1 MNTEVEK
8 NLEIESDETSSQI
21 IDSDFVK
28 PVQVNNSEVDP
39 MAQLVCGFEI
49 DSDFVKPVQVNNS
62 EVDPMAQLV
71 CGFEIDSDFVKPV
84 QVNNSEDD
92 PMAQIVCGSE
102 IDKDFVKP
110 VQVDPM
116 AQLVCG
122 FEIDSDFVKPVQVNN
137 SEDDPMAQIV
147 CGSEIDKDFVK
158 PVQVD
163 PMAQFV
169 GGFEIDSDLSSTQQ
183 MLSKARDLFVSLL
196 IEEIKERC
204 PILVSP
210 IEISVE
216 NSNQQQQQF
225 VIYIGCL
232 NGCETDFCFFFVE
245 PATQT
250 SMSCLLNGWRN
261 KKYISGESA
270 FTMLLQWKLFMDEL
284 KSFESYIYKK
294 FVLDFIEIYRSRYTI
309 LSLN

>member
-1 MNTEVEK
+1 MNTAVEK

-21 IDSDFVK
+21 IDSDFVN

-39 MAQLVCGFEI
+39 MAQL
-49 DSDFVKPVQVNNS
+49 
-62 EVDPMAQLV
+62 
-71 CGFEIDSDFVKPV
+71 
-84 QVNNSEDD
+84 
-92 PMAQIVCGSE
+92 
-102 IDKDFVKP
+102 
-110 VQVDPM
+110 
-116 AQLVCG
+116 
-122 FEIDSDFVKPVQVNN
+122 
-137 SEDDPMAQIV
+137 
-147 CGSEIDKDFVK
+147 
-158 PVQVD
+158 
-163 PMAQFV
+163 V

-183 MLSKARDLFVSLL
+183 MLNKARDLFVSLL

-216 NSNQQQQQF
+216 NSNQQQQF

-294 FVLDFIEIYRSRYTI
+294 FVFDFIEIYRSRYTI

>member
-1 MNTEVEK
+1 MAFFNWTVLKFYLFQRTMNTAVEK

-21 IDSDFVK
+21 IDSDFVN

-39 MAQLVCGFEI
+39 MAQL
-49 DSDFVKPVQVNNS
+49 
-62 EVDPMAQLV
+62 
-71 CGFEIDSDFVKPV
+71 
-84 QVNNSEDD
+84 
-92 PMAQIVCGSE
+92 
-102 IDKDFVKP
+102 
-110 VQVDPM
+110 
-116 AQLVCG
+116 
-122 FEIDSDFVKPVQVNN
+122 
-137 SEDDPMAQIV
+137 
-147 CGSEIDKDFVK
+147 
-158 PVQVD
+158 
-163 PMAQFV
+163 V

-183 MLSKARDLFVSLL
+183 MLNKARDLFVSLL

-216 NSNQQQQQF
+216 NSNQQQQF

-294 FVLDFIEIYRSRYTI
+294 FVFDFIEIYRSRYTI